1 MATRAQVIVD
11 QVGIDTDRVKEEEGD
26 VRLILLIT

>member
-11 QVGIDTDRVKEEEGD
+11 QVAIDTDRVKEEEGD
-26 VRLILLIT
+26 VRLIL